1 MYKYFIKWLII
12 QFSRIDNSRSLE
24 ILLDSENDE
33 NSTNKENDFKI
44 KSPFKTNNK
53 TQMKLT
59 KMLNYANTKQ
69 TNAIKEQSPASVDIV
84 EIKKTEK
91 IKTQNS
97 IETES
102 VLKVTWKIKATVDNR
117 NFLIPIS

>member
-1 MYKYFIKWLII
+1 M
-12 QFSRIDNSRSLE
+12 
-24 ILLDSENDE
+24 LDSENDE

-69 TNAIKEQSPASVDIV
+69 KNSNKEHNPASVEIV
-84 EIKKTEK
+84 ELKKPEK
-91 IKTQNS
+91 VQTQNNN
-97 IETES
+97 ETES
-102 VLKVTWKIKATVDNR
+102 VPKVTWKIKATIDNR

>member
-102 VLKVTWKIKATVDNR
+102 VPKVTWKIKATVDNR